1 MIKEEGATFIYDKDG
16 NLIAIIKLDE
26 KSRKKI
32 ICGNNIYESHYDR
45 NERKNENDLFV
56 DLDWLMLYNGDEQS

>member
-1 MIKEEGATFIYDKDG
+1 M
-16 NLIAIIKLDE
+16 NLNSLKI

>member
-32 ICGNNIYESHYDR
+32 IYTVAEADIEFITSLMKQDDKENITR
-45 NERKNENDLFV
+45 TKNT
-56 DLDWLMLYNGDEQS
+56 